1 MPVRKMQVLLSLLL
15 VMAIVLGT
23 VGCGTGKETPTLVPP
38 TPPPGAMEALET
50 GSHLVA
56 PVDQEQIETNS
67 EGVEYIRGRLTVAF
81 AFSVSVADVKS
92 LLEEY
97 DLKLVS
103 WLAEVSVGEVEYNK
117 GEDLEQLKQEL
128 LQEPIIEE
136 VQVSTVLEGEGI
148 LIEDDMLVE
157 QFEYLNPLRAR
168 LGWTITKGKSEIRVA
183 IIDTGVAEEH
193 PDLRDNIVG
202 TYYNT
207 NQYADISCY
216 DDTHHGTL
224 VAGVVGA
231 SDGDGGISGV
241 APDIS
246 LVILK
251 TPHTILALAEAII
264 WATNFFDARVINISR
279 GGYTSYNNNA
289 GLRRAVEFAYDHNV
303 VLVASAGNG
312 RKDVADDGWEVV
324 DADGGIHL
332 FGVHYPSSYT
342 RVLAVGATDWNDD
355 RVEDSNY
362 GGDVI
367 YAPGCKILTTSGQSS
382 HDYAYGT
389 SVAAPQVAA
398 LAALILSVNDKLTNK
413 EVIDLIKSTA
423 DLIEAG
429 GLGRINVYRALTKL
443 TTGEDPG
450 TDALPECPTDLR
462 ATLDRDHAGQGVV
475 QLTWN
480 LPPTDYSGANIYRYE
495 PGVGRL
501 EILNDSPISGAAY
514 DDKTAEEGCQYRYY
528 VYSVDSIGQESVLG
542 ASESIF
548 VEFHSVTPTPTPPAI
563 AATYKTDEDNANNAG
578 DHIADNDLDDY
589 LYRDDLQAPIEFYIE
604 NDIPLGSIE
613 TATLTLYAWDVD
625 DYRRVTDGEKDMV
638 YFNNH
643 YVGDLTGANDEWS
656 TSHFTIEPS
665 WVKLGNNNL
674 VKVTIDELMGGD
686 WAVKIDWGM
695 LVINGGAVGNAQVTF
710 LGSDKASY
718 EPGEAIT
725 VTTEVDTA
733 LISQEVK
740 LESNLIAPSGV
751 ILTGKSVTYT
761 TYGSDEDPKT
771 VSLAIPST
779 AEGGQYTVEAIVYDA
794 ATMTR
799 EDAKRITIDVIGAT
813 ATPTPITM
821 ESSKGSIA
829 AFAENWSWSKSRNQ
843 DGKYGETKVSLD
855 LGGRTVETATL
866 YLTAAYSQQSG
877 SASGVVYIS
886 STQQVQPTDA
896 NHDKGNYWYGNSI
909 SAGTQAGSFTC
920 SYTASTS
927 SFDITDFLKNNPS
940 AGTFYV
946 AVENKAAAD
955 IGISSIS
962 IKATVR

>member
-1 MPVRKMQVLLSLLL
+1 
-15 VMAIVLGT
+15 MALVLGT
-23 VGCGTGKETPTLVPP
+23 VGCGIGKETPTLVPP
-38 TPPPGAMEALET
+38 TTPAGAMEALET

-56 PVDQEQIETNS
+56 PVDEKQIETNS
-67 EGVEYIRGRLTVAF
+67 EGVKYIPGRLTVAF
-81 AFSVSVADVKS
+81 TFGVSIADVKS

-103 WLAEVSVGEVEYNK
+103 WLADISVGEVEYNK

-128 LQEPIIEE
+128 LQELIVEE
-136 VQVSTVLEGEGI
+136 VQVSTVLESEGTV
-148 LIEDDMLVE
+148 IEDDMLVE
-157 QFEYLNPLRAR
+157 QFGYLNPIRAR
-168 LGWTITKGKSEIRVA
+168 LGWEITKGKREIRVA
-183 IIDTGVAEEH
+183 IIDSGVAEDH
-193 PDLRDNIVG
+193 PDLKKNIVA
-202 TYYNT
+202 TYYT
-207 NQYADISCY
+207 TDQYDDISCY

-251 TPHTILALAEAII
+251 TPLDNLAYAKAII
-264 WATNFFDARVINISR
+264 WATNIFDARVISISR
-279 GGYTSYNNNA
+279 GGYTSLCNNL
-289 GLRRAVEFAYDHNV
+289 GLRRAVELAYDNEV
-303 VLVASAGNG
+303 VLVASAGNKN
-312 RKDVADDGWEVV
+312 REVI
-324 DADGGIHL
+324 DADGYLHHPL
-332 FGVHYPSSYT
+332 KWVHYPSSYT
-342 RVLAVGATDWNDD
+342 KVLAVGATDWDD
-355 RVEDSNY
+355 CRVEDSNY

-367 YAPGCKILTTSGQSS
+367 YAPGYRIFTTFEQSS
-382 HDYAYGT
+382 HDYADGT

-398 LAALILSVNDKLTNK
+398 LAALILSVDNKLTN
-413 EVIDLIKSTA
+413 EQVIQLIKDTA
-423 DLIEAG
+423 DPIEAG
-429 GLGRINVYRALTKL
+429 GLGRINVYRALTRL
-443 TTGEDPG
+443 STGKDPG
-450 TDALPECPTDLR
+450 TDALPECPTDLG

-475 QLTWN
+475 RLTWN
-480 LPPTDYSGANIYRYE
+480 PPATDYSGANIYRYE
-495 PGVGRL
+495 PEVDRL
-501 EILNDSPISGAAY
+501 EILNDSPISGEAY
-514 DDKTAEEGCQYRYY
+514 DDSTAKEQCQYHYY
-528 VYSVDSIGQESVLG
+528 VYSVDNIGQESALG
-542 ASESIF
+542 ASESVF
-548 VEFHSVTPTPTPPAI
+548 VEFPTVTPTPTPTAI
-563 AATYKTDEDNANNAG
+563 AATYKTDEDNANNAS
-578 DHIADNDLDDY
+578 DHIADDDLDNY

-604 NDIPLGSIE
+604 NSIPLASIE

-665 WVKLGNNNL
+665 WVNLGNDNL
-674 VKVTIDELMGGD
+674 VKVTIDELTGED
-686 WAVKIDWGM
+686 WGVIIDWGM
-695 LVINGGAVGNAQVTF
+695 VVINGGAAGNARITL

-718 EPGEAIT
+718 EPGEVIT

-740 LESNLIAPSGV
+740 LESNLIAPSGL

-761 TYGSDEDPKT
+761 TYSGEEDPKT

-779 AEGGQYTVEAIVYDA
+779 AEGGQYTIEAIVYDEA
-794 ATMTR
+794 PMTR
-799 EDAKRITIDVIGAT
+799 EHAKRITIDVIGA
-813 ATPTPITM
+813 APTPTPITI

-829 AFAENWSWSKSRNQ
+829 AFAENWFWSKSYNQ
-843 DGKYGETKVSLD
+843 DGKYGETIVSLD
-855 LGGRTVETATL
+855 LGGKTVETATL
-866 YLTAAYSQQSG
+866 YLTAGYSQQSG

-886 STQQVQPTDA
+886 STRQVQPTDTDH
-896 NHDKGNYWYGNSI
+896 NKGNYWYGNSI

-927 SFDITDFLKNNPS
+927 SFDVTDFLKNNPS
-940 AGTFYV
+940 GGNFYV

-955 IGISSIS
+955 IGISSVY